1 MALLFKRTCLL
12 NIIYRH
18 LDLVKDLVFIL
29 AILLNVFVM
38 MSYTIYDGNSM
49 YQPKLF
55 YHFNT
60 YCKDLR
66 VIRFSHVDVVHSAGG
81 YSDYSLL
88 DASSLHYV

>member
-1 MALLFKRTCLL
+1 
-12 NIIYRH
+12 
-18 LDLVKDLVFIL
+18 
-29 AILLNVFVM
+29 
-38 MSYTIYDGNSM
+38 M